1 MNTEW
6 RQDMN
11 RAIIFDFNGVLA
23 DDEAAHV
30 VCFQQA
36 LAEYGLT
43 LTAEE
48 YYGTYLGMDERTCT
62 SRLLMARDGRGHDAE
77 VNRIIERKID
87 LFRHYAAEHK
97 PRLFPG
103 VVAFVKQA
111 RSQFRLAVASGGRRE
126 QIDSVL
132 AGTGIEQDFDL
143 IVSAD
148 DCAVGKPD
156 PAVYLSTLQRLND
169 RRALRPL
176 LTAQDCLVI
185 EDSKAGIQAAHA
197 AGMAVLALATTYP
210 PEQLGEAD
218 HIVPDLQQLRPEE
231 AWLCG
236 RRKLMR

>member
-1 MNTEW
+1 
-6 RQDMN
+6 MN
-11 RAIIFDFNGVLA
+11 RAILFDFNGVLA
-23 DDEAAHV
+23 DDETSHV

-36 LAEYGLT
+36 LAESGLT

-48 YYGTYLGMDERTCT
+48 YYGTYLGMDERICT
-62 SRLLMARDGRGHDAE
+62 SLLLTARDGRSDDAQ
-77 VNRIIERKID
+77 VNRIMERKID

-103 VVAFVKQA
+103 VVEFVKQA
-111 RSQFRLAVASGGRRE
+111 RSRFHLAVASGGRRE

-132 AGTGIEQDFDL
+132 AGTAIEQDFDI

-156 PAVYLSTLQRLND
+156 PAVYRSTLQRLND
-169 RRALRPL
+169 RRALRPR
-176 LTAQDCLVI
+176 LTAEDCLVI
-185 EDSKAGIQAAHA
+185 EDSKAGIQAARA
-197 AGMAVLALATTYP
+197 AGMAVIALATTYP

-218 HIVPDLQQLRPEE
+218 LVVPDLQQLRPEA

-236 RRKLMR
+236 RRKLLG